1 MLFQYEYQFFRSQKC
16 CNLGFYKHK
25 FSDVIQLPKNTVVVH
40 ASFSKFHGICL
51 DSAGRV
57 YSWGVQSNQKG
68 RLGYAA
74 PPAVLN
80 PKRIVFPEAV
90 KISYVATSDN
100 HSVLISDN
108 GRAYVFG
115 SNSHGQLGLGGDTQ
129 FVESPRCVHV
139 MNRKTKVQNF
149 TKAAAGI
156 FHSALINGNDVYT
169 CGRDVGQLGHGLI
182 NKKYDVFTKI
192 ASLQDCGEITKVVS
206 TDAAIAVLASRT
218 IDSQSDRKSGDV
230 WLIENGDSRKV
241 LKVDGIIEISISG
254 GRTKKSS
261 DCAWRSS
268 EPCIVILSRIQAAKN
283 RQYGYIHIWKPSFGF
298 FNPRTIQFSHP
309 PPNIFPIVSASIF
322 ECGEK
327 ILLAGNDGQCYMAK
341 FSREKVEKYDSAY
354 VEKRVKENPK
364 SICFYIQAEIKDP
377 KQVELYDLERVHGA
391 SHVSKVFAEENG
403 RTFALLRALPKV
415 VKIIIQINL
424 KSREDISQEDIW
436 KVYHNEPISSG
447 ALKSEPVELRR
458 LPEDVTIKCID
469 GEIKANNLVLLARSE
484 YFRAMFGAGVSWKES
499 SSLEVELEVQVDIM
513 RSFVEFCYTDELPTA
528 SEYIGQLLV
537 LSDRFL
543 AQSLRSKCEN
553 ALAIVLNTEI
563 CPKLAMSL
571 FGFALET
578 GAHYLASK
586 CAKILVPNLVVL
598 LETGGIDALG
608 LDELEALSVFYKNEV
623 FAQIERKMNENEEIE
638 LWDAEVLQELVK
650 ECKFVMKSP
659 KQRRAS
665 RKISEKSEL
674 TSPNTPITP
683 LKELSESLESSYITP
698 KSKSRPQRTKLD
710 LTSPKVLSPSSPKSW
725 GEVASP
731 RRRSGSFSLKDIIE
745 EEAKTTTPTRPVK
758 IKGAFTPIRRK
769 HAKGQDM
776 LREERERAQQAASF
790 SPQSPWGK
798 ARPVKI
804 PDPCIGDPFPSP
816 STSFHVK
823 SPIQF
828 SPSPTVSKT
837 DRLDEIIRKQ
847 SAAEQNRKKVK
858 SKSLKTIN
866 IEERAIEELK
876 AMYAE
881 KFPYDII
888 TVKRAHLDVSAPVW
902 TKS

>member
-1 MLFQYEYQFFRSQKC
+1 MVRLFLKQAQKYFLSWARNAEFLPDLEDCISIADDFFPKLLSE
-16 CNLGFYKHK
+16 
-25 FSDVIQLPKNTVVVH
+25 SDENDV
-40 ASFSKFHGICL
+40 GI
-51 DSAGRV
+51 A
-57 YSWGVQSNQKG
+57 
-68 RLGYAA
+68 
-74 PPAVLN
+74 
-80 PKRIVFPEAV
+80 
-90 KISYVATSDN
+90 
-100 HSVLISDN
+100 HLISTE
-108 GRAYVFG
+108 GPEWLLEIIIRHPGIY
-115 SNSHGQLGLGGDTQ
+115 LG
-129 FVESPRCVHV
+129 P
-139 MNRKTKVQNF
+139 
-149 TKAAAGI
+149 
-156 FHSALINGNDVYT
+156 
-169 CGRDVGQLGHGLI
+169 
-182 NKKYDVFTKI
+182 
-192 ASLQDCGEITKVVS
+192 
-206 TDAAIAVLASRT
+206 
-218 IDSQSDRKSGDV
+218 DR
-230 WLIENGDSRKV
+230 ENGWNPAHR
-241 LKVDGIIEISISG
+241 
-254 GRTKKSS
+254 
-261 DCAWRSS
+261 
-268 EPCIVILSRIQAAKN
+268 AA
-283 RQYGYIHIWKPSFGF
+283 YFG
-298 FNPRTIQFSHP
+298 N
-309 PPNIFPIVSASIF
+309 
-322 ECGEK
+322 
-327 ILLAGNDGQCYMAK
+327 M
-341 FSREKVEKYDSAY
+341 
-354 VEKRVKENPK
+354 
-364 SICFYIQAEIKDP
+364 
-377 KQVELYDLERVHGA
+377 
-391 SHVSKVFAEENG
+391 
-403 RTFALLRALPKV
+403 RALKTLYSFDKKLFHLTDLTGATAV
-415 VKIIIQINL
+415 DFLTEQSLSHCDFDTN
-424 KSREDISQEDIW
+424 ISQEDIW
-436 KVYHNEPISSG
+436 KVYHNEQISSG
-447 ALKSEPVELRR
+447 ALKSEPVELSR

-499 SSLEVELEVQVDIM
+499 SSLKVELEVQVDIM

-553 ALAIVLNTEI
+553 ALAIVLDTEI